1 MKKVCSEEHG
11 LTLEE
16 LENDLENDFDDL
28 EDEYTFL
35 TACYQLR
42 ALKRFTVKQNSFK
55 QGSPDAV
62 MLITSELP
70 SDNGKYFALKKI
82 KMFQVFG

>member
-1 MKKVCSEEHG
+1 MKALG
-11 LTLEE
+11 QLTI
-16 LENDLENDFDDL
+16 
-28 EDEYTFL
+28 
-35 TACYQLR
+35 
-42 ALKRFTVKQNSFK
+42 KKGSFK